1 MPAGPLAAEPPPVP
15 SEAIGQ
21 ILNPKPGE
29 WPTYNGNL
37 SANRH
42 SALTQINAQNVS
54 RLKLEWTYTLPLVGL
69 QTTPLVSDGVMY
81 VSGPNR
87 VCALDS
93 RTGREIWCYSRSR
106 NTAATIPG
114 DAAKGANR
122 GVALLGDRIFFATDN
137 AHLIC
142 LNRLTGGLMWDVDIT
157 VPGSPGRYGSTGA
170 PLVVGDLVITGV
182 SGGDAPLQGFV
193 ASYYALLAV
202 EWRFG
207 RCQNPA
213 SRGFRPGRL
222 GARRPEARQP
232 G

>member
-1 MPAGPLAAEPPPVP
+1 MG
-15 SEAIGQ
+15 
-21 ILNPKPGE
+21 
-29 WPTYNGNL
+29 
-37 SANRH
+37 
-42 SALTQINAQNVS
+42 
-54 RLKLEWTYTLPLVGL
+54 RLKLEWTYTLPYIGL

-93 RTGREIWCYSRSR
+93 RTGREIWCYSRAR
-106 NTAATIPG
+106 GTARTIPG

-157 VPGSPGRYGSTGA
+157 VPGAPGRYGSTGA

-182 SGGDAPLQGFV
+182 SGGDAPLQGFI
-193 ASYYALLAV
+193 AAYKAATGQLA
-202 EWRFG
+202 WRFR
-207 RCQNPA
+207 RCRNAA
-213 SRGFRPGRL
+213 SRVRRHGK
-222 GARRPEARQP
+222 ARRSIPEAGQP

>member
-1 MPAGPLAAEPPPVP
+1 MG
-15 SEAIGQ
+15 
-21 ILNPKPGE
+21 
-29 WPTYNGNL
+29 
-37 SANRH
+37 
-42 SALTQINAQNVS
+42 
-54 RLKLEWTYTLPLVGL
+54 RLKLEWTYTLPYVGL

-93 RTGREIWCYSRSR
+93 RTGREIWCYSRAR
-106 NTAATIPG
+106 GTGGTIPG

-122 GVALLGDRIFFATDN
+122 GVALLGDRVFFATDN

-157 VPGSPGRYGSTGA
+157 VPGAPGRYGSTGA

-182 SGGDAPLQGFV
+182 SGGDAPLQGFHGRV
-193 ASYYALLAV
+193 SSGYRPASLAV
-202 EWRFG
+202 LDVAQTRRAWLGDLEW
-207 RCQNPA
+207 
-213 SRGFRPGRL
+213 L
-222 GARRPEARQP
+222 GARHRGRRPP